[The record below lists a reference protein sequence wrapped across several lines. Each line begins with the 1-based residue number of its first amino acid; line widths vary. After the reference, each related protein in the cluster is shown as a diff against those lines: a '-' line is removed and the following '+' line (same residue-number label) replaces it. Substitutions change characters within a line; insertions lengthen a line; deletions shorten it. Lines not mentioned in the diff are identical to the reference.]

1 MLTVDE
7 GGLIGLGFRVGQLLD
22 ICCPTRIDREDEFQ
36 LVSGTIDSIA
46 FAVRAVGFEEPA
58 KNEILRLV
66 QQQQALW
73 ANSANLIER
82 HGTAYPFD
90 ELTKLSRRLEER
102 LKAQVRAD
110 VRATAS
116 LMVGLLLGQSSGW
129 YDECFASVDWQ
140 FRFHHELENAVAVL
154 GLDVEQAS
162 GLPRDV
168 QKFCHDFRE
177 ENPLL
182 QMYPPNRWGWGFIE
196 AHLTGEI
203 ESRPPADLSPPPSG
217 AAPIGPRGVI
227 DDRQPGF
234 LGLILGE
241 NGKTPIQRLGWDGV
255 SIDLS
260 QPRLFN
266 LLKKFYDSGDV
277 PVSRETLETNWG
289 RIGTATDPSPN
300 AINDAI
306 TALRKCIG
314 PLGVKIVLTTDRG
327 QPAAWRL
334 EAISIPKE
342 CP

>member
-1 MLTVDE
+1 MLTVQE
-7 GGLIGLGFRVGQLLD
+7 TAIIGLGFRVGQLLD
-22 ICCPTRIDREDEFQ
+22 ICCPACVDREDESS
-36 LVSGTIDSIA
+36 LLLSAIDSIA
-46 FAVRAVGFEEPA
+46 CAVRAVELEDPS
-58 KNEILRLV
+58 KNEILRIT
-66 QQQQALW
+66 QQQQAVW
-73 ANSANLIER
+73 ANYSYLVER
-82 HGTAYPFD
+82 HGTAHPFD
-90 ELTKLSRRLEER
+90 ELLKLSRRLEER

-129 YDECFASVDWQ
+129 YDECFASVCWEY
-140 FRFHHELENAVAVL
+140 RFHHELENAVAVL

-217 AAPIGPRGVI
+217 AAPIEPRGVI

-241 NGKTPIQRLGWDGV
+241 NGKTPIRRLGWDGV

-277 PVSRETLETNWG
+277 PVSRETLESDWG

-314 PLGVKIVLTTDRG
+314 PLGVKIVLTTDRR
-327 QPAAWRL
+327 QPSAWRL
-334 EAISIPKE
+334 ETIAIPKE
-342 CP
+342 FP